1 MFWIILAHT
10 GLLTL
15 LLGQENPNEYTIL
28 KGKLEFQF
36 VIGTD
41 KAVDTFFLISG
52 ILMSYTTIHKLRKG
66 KIGFSSVAVKAPLF
80 TFLRFLRLSPLYGFV
95 IFAHR
100 QRPSPRG
107 PPRR

>member
-100 QRPSPRG
+100 QRPSPR
-107 PPRR
+107 